1 MYCYVRSTQWYCNKD
16 YSFETKK
23 ILGHFSDTRITQKM
37 TMKILIT
44 GASGYLGQHVLY
56 HLAKNNKNV
65 SYDIVASF
73 GSLES
78 FKTDCEAIGIIGG
91 EHNVK
96 LVNSEEFNLAKP
108 ETFWKQN
115 GPFDIVLHLA
125 AQSNLNKCEADHD
138 TAKLMNVDIPLS
150 LYQQAE
156 QQQHSCL
163 FIALSTDQVFDGTS
177 GNYTENDICQPVNY
191 YGQTK
196 LNMEQ
201 SLLSR
206 WNSNKTTST
215 STTVT
220 PIILRSS
227 NILGGPTPIGTCRKN
242 SFLQFVRSA
251 VENEDKQEVTFF
263 EDEYRNAIFVGDVV
277 HILECLIQKQNA
289 TTKVVEGGIYN
300 MGGPERVNRHQI
312 ALAVAKWANVHTTS
326 HLVPVKRGNIQT
338 TTTTTTSN
346 VPKAQ
351 SPLDI
356 SMTSHKLE
364 TLTGMQFSKLH
375 EIVSSSF
382 K

>member
-1 MYCYVRSTQWYCNKD
+1 
-16 YSFETKK
+16 
-23 ILGHFSDTRITQKM
+23 M

-44 GASGYLGQHVLY
+44 GASGYLGQHVLF
-56 HLAKNNKNV
+56 HLANKNNDNL
-65 SYDIVASF
+65 YDIIASF

-78 FKTDCEAIGIIGG
+78 FKTDCEAKLIGIGG
-91 EHNVK
+91 GNQQKIK
-96 LVNSEEFNLAKP
+96 LVNGEEFNLAKP

-138 TAKLMNVDIPLS
+138 AAKLMNVDIPMS

-156 QQQHSCL
+156 EQSVPCL
-163 FIALSTDQVFDGTS
+163 FIALSTDQVYDGTI
-177 GNYTENDICQPVNY
+177 GNYTETDDCQPVNY

-196 LNMEQ
+196 LDMEQ
-201 SLLSR
+201 SLMSR
-206 WNSNKTTST
+206 WNSNKTTT
-215 STTVT
+215 I

-251 VENEDKQEVTFF
+251 VESPEQEVTFF
-263 EDEYRNAIFVGDVV
+263 EDEFRNAIFVGDVV
-277 HILECLIQKQNA
+277 HILECLIQQHASKEEHP
-289 TTKVVEGGIYN
+289 EGGIYN
-300 MGGPERVNRHQI
+300 MGGPERVNRYQI
-312 ALAVAKWANVHTTS
+312 ASAVAKWANVHDTS

-338 TTTTTTSN
+338 S
-346 VPKAQ
+346 VGKAQ

-364 TLTGMQFSKLH
+364 TLTSMQFSKL
-375 EIVSSSF
+375 EKIVSCSF